1 MNNYVTDEMV
11 ESMDDTSRPTTQATA
26 ARALGLA
33 AAAGA
38 QFAAEQ
44 DDPLFGARALAFIVN
59 HVREKGAVPGESIT
73 LAATASGIRPKKG
86 DRAFGAIYAKALRK
100 KYIQVHAYVPRI
112 RGHGTSGGKLYVP
125 GENKEPVEFP
135 A

>member
-1 MNNYVTDEMV
+1 MNTELTDDMV
-11 ESMDDTSRPTTQATA
+11 ADMDETSQLVCPAATA
-26 ARALGLA
+26 RAVGLA

-59 HVREKGAVPGESIT
+59 HVREKGAVAGESIT
-73 LAATASGIRPKKG
+73 MAATASGIRPKNG

-100 KYIQVHAYVPRI
+100 KYIAVHSYVPRL

-125 GENKEPVEFP
+125 GPNTEPVAFP
-135 A
+135 T